1 MYWAPA
7 FSLCSYGTGSCLN
20 FLLDASISGLWVPC
34 IKDVLFQPHSSRTE
48 LAAKKDLFAENIPFP
63 VKAGYQDVR
72 MNFCTLTRE
81 FLEHH
86 SGAWSSSIL
95 PPLGLSPPGHG
106 FIFSLQ
112 HFSQMVVL
120 QLQSALMRWVFGR
133 LTKFSVPRVTHV
145 VHCLLVTSVCT

>member
-63 VKAGYQDVR
+63 VKAGHQDVR

-112 HFSQMVVL
+112 HFSQTVVL